1 MNIVVDGVNIFVAT
15 GGCVFDPKKPTV
27 VFVHGSGLD
36 HRSWALQ
43 ARWFAFHGFSVLA
56 PDLPGHSLSEGE
68 PLKSIESMGKWLV
81 KAIKHSGAENVH
93 LVGHSQGFL
102 VALEA
107 AILLED
113 KLKSLTAVASASAIP
128 VNESLV
134 DTAQKNTKEAADML
148 LRWGFGSRS
157 HSGSSAVPGMQPI
170 GIGRQIMS
178 SNPLAEDLLACNKY
192 KNGINCA
199 KNIKAPSNVIVATE
213 DKNTPYKF
221 GLELA
226 ELLGAETITVSGAG
240 HMLPIEAPKST
251 LDAIKS
257 FILQTNP

>member
-1 MNIVVDGVNIFVAT
+1 MNIVVDGDNAFVAT
-15 GGCVFDPKKPTV
+15 GGCTFDPKKSTV

-43 ARWFAFHGFSVLA
+43 ARWFAFHGFSVFA

-68 PLKSIESMGKWLV
+68 PIKSIEGMGKWLV
-81 KAIKHSGAENVH
+81 KALKVSGCESIH

-107 AILLED
+107 AGSLRA
-113 KLKSLTAVASASAIP
+113 KLKTLTAVASATSIP
-128 VNESLV
+128 VNEALV
-134 DTAQKNTKEAADML
+134 EAAKKAPSDAADML
-148 LRWGFGSRS
+148 LKWGFGSQS
-157 HSGSSAVPGMQPI
+157 QSGGSAVPGMQPI

-178 SNPLAEDLLACNKY
+178 NNPLAEDLIACTNY
-192 KNGINCA
+192 QNGINCA
-199 KNIKAPSNVIVATE
+199 KNIKIPSNVILATE
-213 DKNTPYKF
+213 DKNTPYRF

-226 ELLGAETITVSGAG
+226 DLLNAETTTISKAG
-240 HMLPIEAPKST
+240 HMLPMESPKNT

-257 FILQTNP
+257 FILKNSE

>member
-1 MNIVVDGVNIFVAT
+1 MNIVVEGVNIFAAT
-15 GGCVFDPKKPTV
+15 GGCAFDPKKPTV

-43 ARWFAFHGFSVLA
+43 SRWFAFHGYSVFA
-56 PDLPGHSLSEGE
+56 PDFPGHSLSEGE

-81 KAIKHSGAENVH
+81 KAIKHSGAESVH

-107 AILLED
+107 ATLLEE
-113 KLKSLTAVASASAIP
+113 KIKSLTAVASASAIR

-134 DTAQKNTKEAADML
+134 ETAKKNTEEAAEML
-148 LRWGFGSRS
+148 LKWGFGSLS
-157 HSGSSAVPGMQPI
+157 HSGSSAIPGMQPI

-178 SNPLAEDLLACNKY
+178 KNPLAEDLLACNNY
-192 KNGINCA
+192 KNGANCA
-199 KNIKAPSNVIVATE
+199 KAIQVPSNVILATE

-226 ELLGAETITVSGAG
+226 ELLGAKTTTISGAG
-240 HMLPIEAPKST
+240 HMLPIESPKST
-251 LDAIKS
+251 LDAIKT
-257 FILQTNP
+257 FILKTSS

>member
-15 GGCVFDPKKPTV
+15 GGCVFDSKKPTV

-43 ARWFAFHGFSVLA
+43 ARWFAFHGYSVLA

-68 PLKSIESMGKWLV
+68 PLNSIENMGKWLV
-81 KAIKHSGAENVH
+81 KAIKSAGAESVH

-102 VALEA
+102 VVLEA
-107 AILLED
+107 AALLGGR
-113 KLKSLTAVASASAIP
+113 LKSLTAVASASAIP

-134 DTAQKNTKEAADML
+134 ETAKKNTGDAADML
-148 LRWGFGSRS
+148 LKWGFGSQS
-157 HSGSSAVPGMQPI
+157 HTGSSAVPGMQPI

-178 SNPLAEDLLACNKY
+178 MNPLAEDLLACNKY
-192 KNGINCA
+192 KNGTRCA
-199 KNIKAPSNVIVATE
+199 KTIMAPANVIIATE

-226 ELLGAETITVSGAG
+226 ELLEAETTTISGAG
-240 HMLPIEAPKST
+240 HMLPIESPKST
-251 LDAIKS
+251 LDAIKT
-257 FILQTNP
+257 FILNINQ

>member
-15 GGCVFDPKKPTV
+15 GGCAFDQKKPTV

-43 ARWFAFHGFSVLA
+43 ARWFAFHGYSVLA
-56 PDLPGHSLSEGE
+56 PDLPGHSLSEGA

-81 KAIKHSGAENVH
+81 KAIKNSGVETIH

-102 VALEA
+102 VTLEA

-113 KLKSLTAVASASAIP
+113 KLKSLTAVASASSIP
-128 VNESLV
+128 VNDSLV
-134 DTAQKNTKEAADML
+134 ETAKKSSSEATDML
-148 LRWGFGSRS
+148 LKWGFGPGS

-178 SNPLAEDLLACNKY
+178 KNPLAEDLLACNKY

-199 KNIKAPSNVIVATE
+199 KTLKIPSNVIVASE

-226 ELLGAETITVSGAG
+226 NLLGAETTTIYGAG

-251 LDAIKS
+251 LDAIKT
-257 FILQTNP
+257 FISKINS

>member
-1 MNIVVDGVNIFVAT
+1 MNIVIDGENIFAAT
-15 GGCVFDPKKPTV
+15 GGCAFDPKKQTV

-36 HRSWALQ
+36 HRTWALQ
-43 ARWFAFHGFSVLA
+43 SRWFAFHGYSVFA
-56 PDLPGHSLSEGE
+56 PDFPGHSLSEGE

-81 KAIKHSGAENVH
+81 KAIKHSGAESVH

-107 AILLED
+107 ATLLGE
-113 KLKSLTAVASASAIP
+113 KLMSLTAVASATAIP

-134 DTAQKNTKEAADML
+134 ETAKKNTGDAAEML
-148 LRWGFGSRS
+148 LKWGFGSQS

-178 SNPLAEDLLACNKY
+178 QNPLAEDLSACNEY

-199 KNIKAPSNVIVATE
+199 KSIKVPSSVIVATE

-226 ELLGAETITVSGAG
+226 ELLGAETTTISGAG
-240 HMLPIEAPKST
+240 HMLPIESPKNT

-257 FILQTNP
+257 FILKTNE